1 MTTEKQ
7 IAANQAN
14 ALKSTGPKTT
24 EGRERSK
31 MNALKHG
38 LTASEVTCAN
48 ETVDDFNAYY
58 DEFIEILR
66 PVGAIEEQL
75 AERIIICAWRL
86 RRVYRI
92 DSSLFVTGRSVGR
105 FERAV
110 ALAEQIGRDELRGLA
125 WGNPTPISEAHA
137 PQVKDI
143 KNRKLSAALGALE
156 ESGEVQSDDVGSV
169 GGVFLRLA
177 GGQDAISKLTRYE
190 AAIER
195 SYQRARQE
203 LERLQARRRGEAA
216 VAGRHN

>member
-1 MTTEKQ
+1 MSTARQ

-14 ALKSTGPKTT
+14 ALKSTGPKTA
-24 EGRERSK
+24 EGQERAK

-38 LTASEVTCAN
+38 LTAREVTSAN
-48 ETVDDFNAYY
+48 ESVDDFNAYY
-58 DEFIEILR
+58 DEFIEMLR

-92 DSSLFVTGRSVGR
+92 DSSLFVAGQSVT
-105 FERAV
+105 
-110 ALAEQIGRDELRGLA
+110 QY
-125 WGNPTPISEAHA
+125 
-137 PQVKDI
+137 
-143 KNRKLSAALGALE
+143 
-156 ESGEVQSDDVGSV
+156 VGSV
-169 GGVFLRLA
+169 GGVFVRLA
-177 GGQDAISKLTRYE
+177 GGDAISKLTRYE